1 MSWVCELFGGY
12 ISVSCS
18 REQYE
23 RRYCW
28 SWRAGGFARK
38 KEIAWSTNDVL
49 TLKGKE
55 KQEEVMRD
63 VHLCNLIV
71 ETKVNKE
78 CIQCK
83 VKNALATSWW
93 MSITVPL
100 EEMGSRFGP
109 CTCWA
114 PRVMGVPCKHMV
126 AAPKSDTIDEL
137 NKNSNWWGWTSTHQ
151 WISKVGDN

>member
-1 MSWVCELFGGY
+1 M
-12 ISVSCS
+12 
-18 REQYE
+18 REDIVEAGE
-23 RRYCW
+23 R
-28 SWRAGGFARK
+28 GEVARK
-38 KEIAWSTNDVL
+38 KEIAQSTNDVL

-78 CIQCK
+78 RIQCK

-93 MSITVPL
+93 MLITVPL

-109 CTCWA
+109 CTC
-114 PRVMGVPCKHMV
+114 
-126 AAPKSDTIDEL
+126 
-137 NKNSNWWGWTSTHQ
+137 
-151 WISKVGDN
+151 